1 MGDIHMT
8 EKIKALKEILQKSKN
23 LCVFTGAG
31 ISCPSGIPDFRSA
44 DGLYNQN
51 SGLNISPEEIISHS
65 FFTEH
70 TDLFY
75 DFYKTK
81 MLYPNAQP
89 NAAHRFFADLEAQGK
104 QVSVVTQNIDGLHTA
119 AGSTRVFE
127 IHGSVLRNH
136 CMQCGTF
143 YPVDAVA
150 ESAGVPHCAKCG
162 GIIKPDVVLYEEPLD
177 EKTVRGAINAI
188 ASADTMLIIGTSL
201 VVYPAASYVRYFGGE
216 TLVILNK
223 TETACD
229 RMADLTIYDDIV
241 HIVTELSAEKA

>member
-1 MGDIHMT
+1 MRD
-8 EKIKALKEILQKSKN
+8 KIERLRQILKNSKS

-44 DGLYNQN
+44 NGLYNQN
-51 SGLNISPEEIISHS
+51 SGLQIPPEEIISHS
-65 FFTEH
+65 FFSAH

-75 DFYKTK
+75 DFYKSK
-81 MLYPNAQP
+81 MLYPDAQP
-89 NAAHRFFADLEAQGK
+89 NAAHRYFADLEAEGK

-136 CMQCGTF
+136 CMQCGAF
-143 YPVDAVA
+143 YSVDAIA
-150 ESAGVPHCAKCG
+150 ESAGVPRCTQCG

-177 EKTVRGAINAI
+177 EKTVQGALNAI
-188 ASADTMLIIGTSL
+188 ATADTMLIIGTSL

-216 TLVILNK
+216 NLVILNK

-229 RMADLTIYDDIV
+229 RMADLTVYDDIV
-241 HIVTELSAEKA
+241 HIVNELSLKDI